1 MNSYDEAI
9 KKGDIIILSRP
20 AYEVRKGS
28 ALESEIQRIFDSGK
42 YEFADETQ
50 TRLIPK
56 K

>member
-28 ALESEIQRIFDSGK
+28 DCESEIQRIFDSGK